1 MSGARGLVLVAAG
14 GTGGHLFPAS
24 ALAGIL
30 TERGYTVD
38 LVTDERA
45 DQYGISFPARRI
57 HQVPA
62 DTIRGRSP
70 LSLARTFWKLG
81 RGFLKCIGI
90 IRRERPLVVVGF
102 GGYPTLPP
110 IFAAWARRV
119 PAILHEQNSVMGRAN
134 RLLARRVDKIAT
146 SFPKVAK
153 VRPEDQGKLVHV
165 GVPVREPVIAARET
179 PYDPPGVDGAFRLL
193 VFGGSQGAKVFSDTV
208 PGAIVRLDETVRG
221 RLRIVQQ
228 CRAEDL
234 DRVRF
239 AYDAIDVEAELAPFF
254 RDLPARIADAHL
266 VIARSGASTVAELS
280 CIGAPSL
287 LVPLPH
293 ALDNDQLMN
302 ASALAARGGAVVMD
316 QRGFTAHTLA
326 DKLAALMDDPAALA
340 EMAGKAHAFGKP
352 DAAQAL
358 ADLVE
363 TLTT

>member
-1 MSGARGLVLVAAG
+1 MSGARGGILLAAG

-24 ALAGIL
+24 ALASVL
-30 TERGYTVD
+30 TERGFTVD

-45 DQYGISFPARRI
+45 DQYGISFPARQV
-57 HQVPA
+57 HEVPA

-81 RGFLKCIGI
+81 RGFLRCLGI
-90 IRRERPLVVVGF
+90 IGRERPLVVVGF

-110 IFAAWARRV
+110 IFAAWVRGV

-134 RLLARRVDKIAT
+134 RLLAKRVYKIAT

-153 VRPEDQGKLVHV
+153 VRPQEQEKLVHV
-165 GVPVREPVIAARET
+165 GVPVRDPVIAVRDK
-179 PYDPPGVDGAFRLL
+179 PYEPPAADGPFRLL

-208 PGAIVRLDETVRG
+208 PGAIARLDETVRD

-228 CRAEDL
+228 CRQEDL

-239 AYDAIDVEAELAPFF
+239 AYDAIKVEAELAPFF

-266 VIARSGASTVAELS
+266 VISRSGASTVAELS

-302 ASALAARGGAVVMD
+302 ASALAALGGAVVLD

-326 DKLAALMDDPAALA
+326 DKLVNLVNDPAALT
-340 EMAGKAHAFGKP
+340 EMARKAHAFGKP
-352 DAAQAL
+352 DAAEAL

-363 TLTT
+363 TLTA